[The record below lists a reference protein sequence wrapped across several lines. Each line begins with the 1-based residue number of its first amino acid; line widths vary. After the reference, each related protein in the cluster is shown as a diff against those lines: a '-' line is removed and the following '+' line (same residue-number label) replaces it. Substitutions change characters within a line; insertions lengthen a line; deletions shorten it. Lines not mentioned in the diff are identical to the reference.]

1 MAAANYVVT
10 PKNGEFAQVSTAN
23 TGRDGSG
30 TLATIFTA
38 ASDNAGSRVD
48 RISIH
53 ATGTTTSGMIRL
65 FISNSGG
72 TSTRL
77 IQEIPVSPNTP
88 SATIPAWSAQVN
100 FDGGLVL
107 ENGASLKASTNNA
120 EAFNVSVLIAGDF
133 V

>member
-10 PKNGEFAQVSTAN
+10 PKNGEFAQLSTAN
-23 TGRDGSG
+23 TARDGSG
-30 TLATIFTA
+30 TLATVFTA

-48 RISIH
+48 RLSIN

-65 FISNSGG
+65 FITNSGG

-77 IQEIPVSPNTP
+77 IQEISVSPNTP

>member
-10 PKNGEFAQVSTAN
+10 PKNGEFAQLSTAN
-23 TGRDGSG
+23 TSRNGSG
-30 TLATIFTA
+30 TLVTVFTA

-65 FISNSGG
+65 FIENSAG

-77 IQEIPVSPNTP
+77 FKEINVSPNTP
-88 SATIPAWSAQVN
+88 SATIPAWSTQVN

-107 ENGASLKASTNNA
+107 ENGAKLKASTNNA
-120 EAFNVSVLIAGDF
+120 ETFNVSVLIAGDF

>member
-10 PKNGEFAQVSTAN
+10 PKNGTFAQLSTAN
-23 TGRDGSG
+23 TGRDGTG
-30 TLATIFTA
+30 TLATVFTA
-38 ASDNAGSRVD
+38 AIDNAGSRVD

-53 ATGTTTSGMIRL
+53 ATGTTTAGMVRL
-65 FISNSGG
+65 FITNSGG

-77 IQEIPVSPNTP
+77 IQEIYVSPNTP
-88 SATIPAWSAQVN
+88 SSTVPAWSTEVN
-100 FDGGLVL
+100 FDGGLIL

-120 EAFNVSVLIAGDF
+120 ETFNASVLVAGDF

>member
-10 PKNGEFAQVSTAN
+10 PKNGTFAQLSTAN
-23 TGRDGSG
+23 TGRDGTG
-30 TLATIFTA
+30 TLATVFTA
-38 ASDNAGSRVD
+38 ASDNACSRVD

-53 ATGTTTSGMIRL
+53 ATGTTTAGMVRL
-65 FISNSGG
+65 FITNSGG

-77 IQEIPVSPNTP
+77 IQEIYVSPNTP
-88 SATIPAWSAQVN
+88 SSTVPAWSTEVN
-100 FDGGLVL
+100 FDGGLIL

-120 EAFNVSVLIAGDF
+120 ETFNASVLVAGDF

>member
-30 TLATIFTA
+30 TLATVFTA

-65 FISNSGG
+65 FIENSAG

-77 IQEIPVSPNTP
+77 FKEINVTANTP
-88 SATIPAWSAQVN
+88 SATVPAWSTQVN

-107 ENGASLKASTNNA
+107 ENGAKLKASTNNA
-120 EAFNVSVLIAGDF
+120 ETFNVSVLIAGDF

>member
-30 TLATIFTA
+30 TLATVFTA

-65 FISNSGG
+65 FIENSAG

-77 IQEIPVSPNTP
+77 FKEISVSPNTP
-88 SATIPAWSAQVN
+88 SATTPAWSTQVN

-107 ENGASLKASTNNA
+107 ENGAKLKASTNNA
-120 EAFNVSVLIAGDF
+120 ETFNVSVLIAGDF

>member
-10 PKNGEFAQVSTAN
+10 PKNGEFAQLSTAN
-23 TGRDGSG
+23 TARDGSG
-30 TLATIFTA
+30 TLATVFTA

-48 RISIH
+48 RLSIN
-53 ATGTTTSGMIRL
+53 ATGITTSGMIRL
-65 FISNSGG
+65 FITNSGG

-77 IQEIPVSPNTP
+77 IQEISVSPNTP

>member
-10 PKNGEFAQVSTAN
+10 PKNGEFAQLSTAN
-23 TGRDGSG
+23 TARDGSG
-30 TLATIFTA
+30 TLATVFTA

-48 RISIH
+48 RLSIN
-53 ATGTTTSGMIRL
+53 ATGITTSGMIRL
-65 FISNSGG
+65 FITNSGG

-77 IQEIPVSPNTP
+77 IQEISVSPNTP

-107 ENGASLKASTNNA
+107 ENGASLKASTNNS